1 MKEEEMEVRVRV
13 PAPLKK
19 LAEER
24 DVIKAQ
30 GKTVEEVLRWLTE
43 TYPGLKKMICDEQG
57 RVRRFINI
65 YVNDEDIRF
74 IQNLETP
81 LKEGD
86 QISIVPAIAGGSPLK
101 REGALIFAPKFMTGA
116 FKTVKAF
123 KDWLIIKAKKEGSEI
138 SVEETHQLLQ
148 KKEPIVLL
156 DIREKE
162 EIAVGYI
169 EGATFLP
176 QGLLSEKVENLLPDK
191 DVPVVI
197 YCTGGIRSLAAAKLM
212 KEKGYTHVFSM
223 AKGINEWKA
232 AGCEVVSDS
241 ELTPDQLTRYSRHL
255 MLKEVGMEGQI
266 QLLKA
271 KVLLVGAGGL
281 GCPAALYLAA
291 AGVGTLGIV
300 DSDKVDLTNL
310 QRQVLHGLADVGR
323 PKTESAKEAIR
334 RINPGVKVVTYQER
348 LTPQNAL
355 EIFQKYDLIID
366 GSDNFPTK
374 YLVNDAS
381 FLTGKPY
388 IYGGVFQFEGQA
400 SVFFPKEGGPC
411 LRCLFP
417 EPPPPG
423 LVPS

>member
-1 MKEEEMEVRVRV
+1 MK
-13 PAPLKK
+13 K
-19 LAEER
+19 
-24 DVIKAQ
+24 
-30 GKTVEEVLRWLTE
+30 
-43 TYPGLKKMICDEQG
+43 
-57 RVRRFINI
+57 
-65 YVNDEDIRF
+65 
-74 IQNLETP
+74 
-81 LKEGD
+81 
-86 QISIVPAIAGGSPLK
+86 
-101 REGALIFAPKFMTGA
+101 A
-116 FKTVKAF
+116 FKTIKAF
-123 KDWLIIKAKKEGSEI
+123 KDWFIIKAKKEGSEI

-162 EIAVGYI
+162 EIALGYI
-169 EGATFLP
+169 KGTTFLP
-176 QGLLSEKVENLLPDK
+176 QGLLKEKVESLLPDK
-191 DVPVVI
+191 NVPVVV
-197 YCTGGIRSLAAAKLM
+197 YCAGGIRSLVAAKLM
-212 KEKGYTHVFSM
+212 RERGYAHVFSM
-223 AKGINEWKA
+223 AKGINGWKE
-232 AGCEVVSDS
+232 AGHDVVSDS

-281 GCPAALYLAA
+281 GCPAGLYLAA
-291 AGVGTLGIV
+291 AGVGNIGII

-310 QRQVLHGLADVGR
+310 QRQILHGLADVGR
-323 PKTESAKEAIR
+323 PKTESAKEAIH
-334 RINPGVKVVTYQER
+334 RINPDVKVVTYQER

-355 EIFQKYDLIID
+355 EIFQEYDIIID

-381 FLTGKPY
+381 FFTGKPY
-388 IYGGVFQFEGQA
+388 VYGGVFQFEGQA